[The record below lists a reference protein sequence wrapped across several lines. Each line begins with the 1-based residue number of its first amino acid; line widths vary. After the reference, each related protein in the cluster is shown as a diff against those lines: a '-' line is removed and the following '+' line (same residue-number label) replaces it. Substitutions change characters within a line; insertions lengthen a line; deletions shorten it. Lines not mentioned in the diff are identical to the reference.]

1 MPAER
6 SEQPRIHA
14 RRRSL
19 LRGVRLGVPI
29 LLGYL
34 PVGIAFGIVAREV
47 GFSPAQSI
55 LCSATAIA
63 GAGQFIAL
71 ALLKSGATVATI
83 LIATG
88 IVNLRYLLFGATLS
102 PHVARVPL
110 VGQSFLAF
118 TLTDETFAVNS
129 HDLCTGRADG
139 YSMAGVGII
148 AWTGWVGSTALGALA
163 AGFIGDPTRWGVQF
177 AMPAMFTAL
186 LIGQAETRRHALVGL
201 LAGALA
207 IAGMLVLPDR
217 WHVIAAPVI
226 AAAIATVADR

>member
-1 MPAER
+1 MSAECP
-6 SEQPRIHA
+6 EQPRIRA

-34 PVGIAFGIVAREV
+34 PVGMAFGIVAREV

-71 ALLKSGATVATI
+71 SLLKSGATVATI

-88 IVNLRYLLFGATLS
+88 VVNLRYLLFGATLS
-102 PHVARVPL
+102 PHVSRVPL
-110 VGQSFLAF
+110 IGQSFLAF

-129 HDLCTGRADG
+129 HDQRTGKADG
-139 YSMAGVGII
+139 CSMAGVGII
-148 AWTGWVGSTALGALA
+148 AWAGWVGGTALGALA
-163 AGFIGDPTRWGVQF
+163 AGFIGDPTQWGVQF

-186 LIGQAETRRHALVGL
+186 LVGQAETRRHALVGL

-207 IAGMLVLPDR
+207 IGGMIVLPDR
-217 WHVIAAPVI
+217 WYVVTAPVI
-226 AAAIATVADR
+226 AATIAAVIDR